1 MDRSLFVAHED
12 MLDGVLLEEGV
23 VDMEYG
29 TARIAPDVLDAF
41 GLQ

>member
-1 MDRSLFVAHED
+1 MV
-12 MLDGVLLEEGV
+12 VLLEEGV